1 MKNLSNKVYLAILV
15 ISFII
20 FIGSI
25 SYIYREFQY
34 AYWNVES
41 SKLSNKIDSVESDI
55 EYGPITTIWDTLYYT
70 EAIESEFDPYW
81 ELATTE
87 QYYLHGLALQRALHA
102 GDFSAQAKLDTCISY
117 IEDYIATETNIL
129 HQNLAKDYLKKLSN
143 P

>member
-1 MKNLSNKVYLAILV
+1 MKNLSNKAYLTILI
-15 ISFII
+15 ISFTV

-34 AYWNVES
+34 AYWDVEV

-81 ELATTE
+81 ELATAE

-102 GDFSAQAKLDTCISY
+102 GDFSAQSKLDTCISY
-117 IEDYIATETNIL
+117 IEDYIANETNIVR
-129 HQNLAKDYLKKLSN
+129 QNLAKDYLRKLSN